1 MEGVYNKMK
10 GVYNKM
16 KGKKILKFILCFIF
30 LLSAT
35 FNLYLLVPAKVSESI
50 STGYYLSRDV
60 SDLSKAANGIG
71 YKLSIMQDNKVLL
84 YGSKNDL
91 LFEGKLEFLEKE
103 NCYLIKTDSN
113 IFQVV
118 ARDDIV
124 FLPIIENGRI
134 ISKLFKKVDDIP
146 VTYGKQ

>member
-1 MEGVYNKMK
+1 MNLKMEGVSS
-10 GVYNKM
+10 KM

-50 STGYYLSRDV
+50 STGYYLSTEV
-60 SDLSKAANGIG
+60 SDLSKSANGIG

-84 YGSKNDL
+84 YSPKDDL
-91 LFEGKLEFLEKE
+91 LFEGKLEFVEKE
-103 NCYLIKTDSN
+103 NCYLIKTESN

-118 ARDDIV
+118 ARDDTV

-134 ISKLFKKVDDIP
+134 VSKLFKKTGNAS
-146 VTYGKQ
+146 VTYEKQ